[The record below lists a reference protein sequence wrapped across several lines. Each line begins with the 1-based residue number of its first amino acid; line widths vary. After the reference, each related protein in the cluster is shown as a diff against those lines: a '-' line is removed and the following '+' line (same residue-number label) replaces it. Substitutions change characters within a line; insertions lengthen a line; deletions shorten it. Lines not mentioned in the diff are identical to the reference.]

1 METFDKA
8 DLRHRLTP
16 LQYHVCVEKGTERPF
31 TGEYWDHHEP
41 GVYACRVCGRDLFAS
56 STKFESGTGWP
67 SFTAPIAEGS
77 VREETDRSLFMRR
90 TEVECANCGAHLGH
104 VFDDGPRPTGL
115 RYCINSA
122 SLAFRRD
129 P

>member
-8 DLRHRLTP
+8 ELRKRLTS
-16 LQYHVCVEKGTERPF
+16 LEYHVCVEQGTERPF

-41 GVYACRVCGRDLFAS
+41 GLYACRVCGRDLFAS
-56 STKFESGTGWP
+56 DTKFESGTGWP
-67 SFTAPIAEGS
+67 SFWAPLAPGS
-77 VREETDRSLFMRR
+77 VAEKEDRSLFMRR
-90 TEVECANCGAHLGH
+90 TEVECASCGAHLGH

-122 SLAFRRD
+122 SLQFRGRT
-129 P
+129 